1 MKQEEVLKIVDSIN
15 EKRRAIM
22 AKRNQDYA
30 ESDDFFKN
38 FREVWSI
45 CEVLDINTSRGM
57 EDCALFMEVMKLQRY
72 CNLRGKDPAGEA
84 IEDTVVDHHNYLDI
98 AYIISLGC

>member
-1 MKQEEVLKIVDSIN
+1 MKQEEVLRIVDSIN
-15 EKRRAIM
+15 EKRRALM

-30 ESDDFFKN
+30 EAGDFFKN

-45 CEVLDINTSRGM
+45 CEVLDINTSRSM

-72 CNLRGKDPAGEA
+72 CNLRGRDPSGEA
-84 IEDTVVDHHNYLDI
+84 VEDTVIDHHNYLDI
-98 AYIISLGC
+98 AYIISMGC